1 MQWVHLKKQWNDLEA
16 NCPEEISRWELTVKQ
31 ILTKIP
37 DDLAITLL
45 SKEIVTPSMPAKNL
59 GVTVDCNL
67 TYEEHVTQENFEMFR

>member
-1 MQWVHLKKQWNDLEA
+1 M
-16 NCPEEISRWELTVKQ
+16 KQ